1 MVFFSAYLS
10 ANQCSVS
17 PIRGDRCTVG
27 LHKRSS
33 FCSISF
39 PELNLFK
46 ISKTTIKGIKKMH
59 ILDTSPTF
67 LLALSATVLSI
78 PAHVEADHYQL
89 SSHSITKILSIVS
102 NDTSVANYISDIYG
116 PDNPQVEPIDEAV
129 IDWWYF
135 DVVSDDLHT
144 SADAFFYAT
153 PILVGDGEHTLFVSF
168 SARFPDGTSFN
179 ANVTAESATVVTDGN
194 GSAGFFEGTGFEW
207 SSTPDLSHY
216 VVKIDSPE
224 LGIKGTISMKS
235 VSNC

>member
-1 MVFFSAYLS
+1 VT
-10 ANQCSVS
+10 
-17 PIRGDRCTVG
+17 DVG

-46 ISKTTIKGIKKMH
+46 ISKTTIKGIKKMR

-89 SSHSITKILSIVS
+89 SSHSITKIPSIVS
-102 NDTSVANYISDIYG
+102 NDTSVANYISNIYG
-116 PDNPQVEPIDEAV
+116 PDIPQVKPIDEAV

-168 SARFPDGTSFN
+168 SARFANGTSFN
-179 ANVTAESATVVTDGN
+179 ANVTAESATVVMDGN

-207 SSTPDLSHY
+207 SSTLDLSHY
-216 VVKIDSPE
+216 VVKIGSPE
-224 LGIKGTISMKS
+224 LGIEGTISMKS